1 MTSFE
6 SVRPVA
12 LLFLLLAAPQ
22 LTSAQSAPGE
32 IIGNKLPVPGKDVHG
47 TTSNMSE
54 VEREM
59 VNSMDAQ
66 HQAERLLQYAIS
78 HHRGATRE
86 IKLRAPQWLGRIAL
100 TPSLMTLSEV
110 ALNGEDLRVRAAAFE
125 IDLAA
130 RGMAKTPETARDLIQ
145 AVASDPKNAASAAWA
160 LGLLANRGVE
170 TERILG
176 ELRALRNAD
185 DEDLRYWAVIAIGN
199 IGSDETVPDL
209 LAVFHH
215 DRAHHV
221 RIDAGGCSLA
231 HCGMLTRAQ
240 RMQAVPGLIE
250 MVQDP
255 KLDAET
261 VKYGYK
267 ALREIT
273 DQSWPDQAEL
283 WKQWYAEHGAETTER
298 FREFDKDADHDD

>member
-6 SVRPVA
+6 RMRPVA
-12 LLFLLLAAPQ
+12 LVFLLLAAAR

-59 VNSMDAQ
+59 VDAMDPQ

-86 IKLRAPQWLGRIAL
+86 IKLRAPQWRGRIEL
-100 TPSLMTLSEV
+100 TPALMTLGEV
-110 ALNGEDLRVRAAAFE
+110 ALNGEDLRVRAAELE

-130 RGMAKTPETARDLIQ
+130 RGIEKTPETARALIQ
-145 AVASDPKNAASAAWA
+145 AAKSDPKTAASAIWG

-176 ELRALRNAD
+176 ELRALRNAE
-185 DEDLRYWAVIAIGN
+185 DEELRYWTVIAIGN
-199 IGSDETVPDL
+199 IGTDETVPDL

-215 DRAHHV
+215 DRSHHV

-240 RMQAVPGLIE
+240 RMQSVPGLIE

-255 KLDAET
+255 KLDTET

-273 DQSWPDQAEL
+273 DQTLPDQAEL
-283 WKQWYAEHGAETTER
+283 WKRWYAEHGAETTER
-298 FREFDKDADHDD
+298 FRQFDKDADQDD